1 MYCYP
6 FLDIWCRIKGR
17 VVNRVPTC
25 VNWPRP
31 FLLVLLIVI
40 TSCSGPK
47 IEPERYQT
55 ASVASERSSGP
66 VAELHRKAIS
76 AINQNS
82 YPQAV
87 EFLQRAIKIEP
98 RNAFSWHY
106 LAQTYWHSRLYGR
119 CIEMANRSISY
130 TTEQDNLG
138 RANATL
144 LLQCRAS

>member
-6 FLDIWCRIKGR
+6 FLNTWCPKKGR

-25 VNWPRP
+25 VNRPRP
-31 FLLVLLIVI
+31 FLLALLIII

-55 ASVASERSSGP
+55 ASIASERSSGP

-106 LAQTYWHSRLYGR
+106 LAQTYWHSNQYGR
-119 CIEMANRSISY
+119 CIEMVNRSISY
-130 TTEQDNLG
+130 STSQDDLD

-144 LLQCRAS
+144 LSQCRAS

>member
-6 FLDIWCRIKGR
+6 FLNTWYPIKGR
-17 VVNRVPTC
+17 AVNRVPTC
-25 VNWPRP
+25 VNRPRS

-55 ASVASERSSGP
+55 ASIASERSSGP

-82 YPQAV
+82 YPEAV

-106 LAQTYWHSRLYGR
+106 LAQTYWHSKQYGR
-119 CIEMANRSISY
+119 CMEMVNRSISY
-130 TTEQDNLG
+130 STRQDDLD

-144 LLQCRAS
+144 LSQCRAS

>member
-6 FLDIWCRIKGR
+6 FLNTWYPIKGR

-25 VNWPRP
+25 VNRPRP
-31 FLLVLLIVI
+31 FLLGLLIVI

-55 ASVASERSSGP
+55 ASIASERSSGP

-106 LAQTYWHSRLYGR
+106 LAQTYWHSKQYGR
-119 CIEMANRSISY
+119 CIDMVNRSISY
-130 TTEQDNLG
+130 GTRQDNLG

-144 LLQCRAS
+144 LSQCQVS

>member
-6 FLDIWCRIKGR
+6 FLNTWYPIKGR

-25 VNWPRP
+25 ANRPRP

-40 TSCSGPK
+40 TSCSGPE

-55 ASVASERSSGP
+55 ASIASERSSGP

-106 LAQTYWHSRLYGR
+106 LAQTYWHSRQYGR
-119 CIEMANRSISY
+119 CIEMTNRSISY
-130 TTEQDNLG
+130 STWQDDLD
-138 RANATL
+138 RANSTL
-144 LLQCRAS
+144 LSQCRAS

>member
-1 MYCYP
+1 MYCY
-6 FLDIWCRIKGR
+6 LSLNTWCPIKGR
-17 VVNRVPTC
+17 AVNRVPIC
-25 VNWPRP
+25 VDRPRP

-55 ASVASERSSGP
+55 ASIASERSSGP

-106 LAQTYWHSRLYGR
+106 LAQTYWHSRQYGR
-119 CIEMANRSISY
+119 CIEMVNRSISY
-130 TTEQDNLG
+130 STRQDDLG
-138 RANATL
+138 RANTSL
-144 LLQCRAS
+144 LSQCRAS

>member
-1 MYCYP
+1 VYCYL

-55 ASVASERSSGP
+55 ASIASERSSGP

-76 AINQNS
+76 VINQNS

-98 RNAFSWHY
+98 RNAYSWHY
-106 LAQTYWHSRLYGR
+106 LALTYWHSNQYGR
-119 CIEMANRSISY
+119 CINMINRSISY
-130 TTEQDNLG
+130 SSGQDDLE
-138 RANATL
+138 RANTAL
-144 LLQCRAS
+144 LPRCGVD

>member
-1 MYCYP
+1 VYCYP
-6 FLDIWCRIKGR
+6 FLNTWCPKKGR

-25 VNWPRP
+25 IYRPRP
-31 FLLVLLIVI
+31 LLLALLIVI

-47 IEPERYQT
+47 IDPERYQT
-55 ASVASERSSGP
+55 ASIASERSSGP

-87 EFLQRAIKIEP
+87 EFLQRAINIEP

-106 LAQTYWHSRLYGR
+106 LAQTYWHSKQYGR
-119 CIEMANRSISY
+119 CIEMVNRSISY
-130 TTEQDNLG
+130 STSQDDLD

-144 LLQCRAS
+144 LSQCRAS